1 MENYTYYIK
10 KFKIALAI
18 FGLTLVVLIMIIAQ
32 IVPQIQKTID
42 LQNQTTKKTKS
53 LADLERKL
61 ENLKKEAEKKDKIE
75 ETTLKVF
82 FKPITDST
90 DTETAITDE
99 FEEILQ
105 IMRSNKIKARSVKYE
120 SDPQDDSFVKS
131 ASNKYQVCKITAEM
145 IASYSDFEN
154 FLRDLYKHE
163 HFLDITKFEI
173 VPYQKNK
180 KILLV
185 SLQLKLYAQREHVLQ
200 TSTPKPTQNVSD
212 EQPASQE
219 PATENQAAPVEE
231 VPEDF

>member
-18 FGLTLVVLIMIIAQ
+18 LGVTLVVLIMIIMQ
-32 IVPQIQKTID
+32 TVPQIQKVID
-42 LQNQTTKKTKS
+42 LQTKTTKKTAS

-61 ENLKKEAEKKDKIE
+61 ENLKKEAETKDQVE

-82 FKPITDST
+82 FKPITDSS
-90 DTETAITDE
+90 DTEAAITDE

-105 IMRSNKIKARSVKYE
+105 IMRNNKIKARSVKYE

-145 IASYSDFEN
+145 IANYADFEN

-163 HFLDITKFEI
+163 HFLDISKFEI

-180 KILLV
+180 KILLI
-185 SLQLKLYAQREHVLQ
+185 SIQLKLYAQRD
-200 TSTPKPTQNVSD
+200 SSSAASMPKPAKSVS
-212 EQPASQE
+212 EQPATKDIEQDTDTSIDD
-219 PATENQAAPVEE
+219 